1 MTAYS
6 HVPESRKSGGRP
18 DVATILC
25 ISACGMEKAMRDILV
40 EAIDCPH
47 GSQPL
52 FFVFSGQ
59 NIRIVTINQPPVFP

>member
-1 MTAYS
+1 MIVCS
-6 HVPESRKSGGRP
+6 HVPESRRSGGRP

-25 ISACGMEKAMRDILV
+25 ISVCEMDKAMRDTLV

-52 FFVFSGQ
+52 FFIFS
-59 NIRIVTINQPPVFP
+59 R